1 MQKAVYEYINK
12 AYTPPSK
19 EELKAAGDKRKDAAL
34 AAAKEK
40 YGEDFTPAETKR
52 RPYRGSAPRPQQ
64 TGDERKAASQAKW
77 REQNPGKPD
86 PPSFAN
92 MQKAVYAYLHKE
104 ELTENPE
111 EDAPKGALGAV
122 GKIVGGAAKV
132 GAKLAGGTLQ
142 VAEGLV
148 GSKGGKSVLGNVTRV
163 AGEAA
168 GESKSNTPRMPG
180 MEMNMEKQE
189 PEWTTPQTE
198 TPLQKFLDHSKRN
211 QT

>member
-1 MQKAVYEYINK
+1 
-12 AYTPPSK
+12 
-19 EELKAAGDKRKDAAL
+19 
-34 AAAKEK
+34 
-40 YGEDFTPAETKR
+40 
-52 RPYRGSAPRPQQ
+52 
-64 TGDERKAASQAKW
+64 
-77 REQNPGKPD
+77 
-86 PPSFAN
+86 

-104 ELTENPE
+104 ELTENPK

>member
-1 MQKAVYEYINK
+1 MHRK

-19 EELKAAGDKRKDAAL
+19 EELKAAGDKRKAAAL

-40 YGEDFTPAETKR
+40 YGEDFTPATR
-52 RPYRGSAPRPQQ
+52 SARPYRGTASETFKKPKTTP
-64 TGDERKAASQAKW
+64 DERKAASQEKW

-92 MQKAVYAYLHKE
+92 MQKAVYAYLHME
-104 ELTENPE
+104 
-111 EDAPKGALGAV
+111 KGALGAV
-122 GKIVGGAAKV
+122 GKLVGGAAKGAAKV
-132 GAKLAGGTLQ
+132 GAKVAGGTLQ
-142 VAEGLV
+142 VAEGVLGRGESGKSLV
-148 GSKGGKSVLGNVTRV
+148 GNLGRL
-163 AGEAA
+163 
-168 GESKSNTPRMPG
+168 GESSAAEHQTKQPKMTG